1 MAGLRMCLP
10 GFHHAQSCSCSS
22 SNKRTHILQVAWT
35 LGVGVG
41 RSMLVG
47 SEGVCAPCRLKK
59 PQRRRYGLLTNK
71 EEHEE
76 MASLDSE
83 EETVFETRNLRW

>member
-1 MAGLRMCLP
+1 M
-10 GFHHAQSCSCSS
+10 
-22 SNKRTHILQVAWT
+22 QVAWT
-35 LGVGVG
+35 LGVGVD

-76 MASLDSE
+76 MVSLDSE